1 MEHPKYFNIQGENM
15 HQRKFRV
22 NLDRNIK
29 QEKQRELLIPPK
41 IQRIIPERKGK
52 PSNLPCPTVNNI
64 YIVMIMQTL
73 F

>member
-29 QEKQRELLIPPK
+29 QEKQRVINPPQNPK
-41 IQRIIPERKGK
+41 DYSRKK
-52 PSNLPCPTVNNI
+52 R
-64 YIVMIMQTL
+64 
-73 F
+73 